1 VRDLQRYVA
10 GGFGLGLVR
19 FVGLGPV
26 GCAGFVGQG
35 AYGGVGPVAFGWREE
50 VAAADVPQFG
60 RLSES
65 GDLAGDEDGEGESAD
80 GSGQAGVAEDR
91 EQEGAEGG
99 ELEGGAD
106 GCEGDVA
113 GQAEA
118 AVQAAATVRATRRRR
133 LPWSSSRHLRAGR
146 PNHRYAHRGLIL
158 PAPQGLIYPV

>member
-1 VRDLQRYVA
+1 VSVA
-10 GGFGLGLVR
+10 GRASQIEAVPPASIASSAIHSSCSRVR
-19 FVGLGPV
+19 AS
-26 GCAGFVGQG
+26 AGS
-35 AYGGVGPVAFGWREE
+35 ATSP
-50 VAAADVPQFG
+50 
-60 RLSES
+60 SEN

-80 GSGQAGVAEDR
+80 GSGQAGVAEGR